1 MDCRREELMAV
12 AAAREIRDNEVAI
25 IGTGLPMI
33 AAYLAKYTHAPNSFL
48 FFESG
53 IIGASP
59 KTLAIGVGDFRLLA
73 NCVKAAGLYYAL
85 SLIQRGY
92 VDVGFLGAAE
102 IDSYGNIN
110 STVIGDYFKPKT
122 RLPGSGGA
130 NDIASLAKR
139 VIVIVPHEKR
149 KFPARCYYVT
159 TPGHLDGPG
168 SREEAGLRGAGPVRV
183 ITNLAVLGFESA
195 SKRMQVESLHPGV
208 SLEEVQENTGFEL
221 LVSDTVVETQAP
233 TAEQLHFLRN
243 VIDPEG
249 VYIQASV

>member
-1 MDCRREELMAV
+1 MDFSREELMAV
-12 AAAREIRDNEVAI
+12 AATREIGDGEVAI

-33 AAYLAKYTHAPNSFL
+33 AAYLAKQTHAPNSCL

-59 KTLAIGVGDFRLLA
+59 KELAIGVGDFRLLA

-92 VDVGFLGAAE
+92 VDLGFLGAAE
-102 IDSYGNIN
+102 IDQYGNIN
-110 STVIGDYFKPKT
+110 STVIGDYVKPKV

-139 VIVIVPHEKR
+139 VVVIVRHDKR
-149 KFPARCYYVT
+149 KFPAHCHYIT
-159 TPGHLDGPG
+159 TPGYLDGPG
-168 SREEAGLRGAGPVRV
+168 SRQAAGLRGGGPVRV
-183 ITNLAVLGFESA
+183 ITNLAVMGFDDA
-195 SKRMQVESLHPGV
+195 SKRMRVESLHPGV
-208 SLEEVQENTGFEL
+208 SLSEVQENTGFQL
-221 LVSDTVVETQAP
+221 LASETVGETPAP
-233 TAEQLHFLRN
+233 TREQLHLLRN

-249 VYIQASV
+249 VYI